1 MNETRFDNPLPENSI
16 SLLTVP
22 RANYDELIF
31 KILEQSKSPLVCYVT
46 LNKASSYLA
55 EGLKKHNMSNNNFY
69 FIDGISAMLR
79 DVKEEKNCLF
89 ISSPNDLVELS
100 IAINEIVSSKKFE
113 MLIFDSLSNLL
124 VYQKNNQ
131 HGLSQFFSSVSSLIK
146 RQKMRALFICFK
158 NDEKFPFI
166 NENAH
171 FIDRNINMQGQ

>member
-1 MNETRFDNPLPENSI
+1 MNNTPFDSQLPQNSI
-16 SLLTVP
+16 SLLTAP
-22 RANYDELIF
+22 RANYDEMIF
-31 KILEQSKSPLVCYVT
+31 KILKQCNLSLVCYVT
-46 LNKASSYLA
+46 LNKASSYLL
-55 EGLKKHNMSNNNFY
+55 EELKKHNLNKDNFY

-100 IAINEIVSSKKFE
+100 IAINEIFSSKKFE
-113 MLIFDSLSNLL
+113 ALIFDSLSNLL
-124 VYQKNNQ
+124 VYHKNNQ
-131 HGLSQFFSSVSSLIK
+131 QGLSNFFSSLSNLIK

-171 FIDRNINMQGQ
+171 FIDKYINMQG